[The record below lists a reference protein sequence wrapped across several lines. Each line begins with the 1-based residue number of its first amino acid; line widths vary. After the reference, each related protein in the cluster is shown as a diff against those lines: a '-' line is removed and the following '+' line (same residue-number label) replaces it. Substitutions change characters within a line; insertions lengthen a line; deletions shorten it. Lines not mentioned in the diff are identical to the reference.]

1 MQGKDDGII
10 FVKIR
15 DNHIEGI
22 RFSLK
27 EEELL
32 DICNKQ
38 NTLQLMIAL
47 DEGNEELEE

>member
-10 FVKIR
+10 FVTIR

-22 RFSLK
+22 RFSFN

-32 DICNKQ
+32 DICEKQ